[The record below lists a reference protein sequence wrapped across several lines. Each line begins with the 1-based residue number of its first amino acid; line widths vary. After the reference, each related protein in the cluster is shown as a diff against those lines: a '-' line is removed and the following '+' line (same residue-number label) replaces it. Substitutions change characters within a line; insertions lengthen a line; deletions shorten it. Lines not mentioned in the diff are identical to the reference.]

1 MGDVVLMWPNRGQ
14 SSFIVTLN
22 FETSSKILSYL
33 CLSQL
38 DNKYKMV
45 RKDFE
50 VMAPVGSYES
60 LYAALQGG
68 ADSVYFGVEGLN
80 MRARSSAN
88 FTLDDLKNIV
98 EVCSG
103 KGVKTYLTVNTVIY
117 NNELEKMRQVIDCA
131 GAAGVTAII
140 ASDLAAILYAHSV
153 GVEVHI
159 STQCNITNYEAVR
172 FFAQY
177 ADVIVLAREVV
188 LDQVMEIHR
197 RIVEEGLCGPKGDL
211 IKIEMFAHGALCMA
225 VSGKCYL
232 SLHEKNASANRGACY
247 QICRRAY
254 TVRDRDNEVELD
266 IENEYIMSPKDLCTV
281 GFINKMMDAGIRVFK
296 IEGRARSAEYV
307 RTVCEC
313 YNEAINACLDGSYA
327 AEKIKVWKERLAMV
341 FNRGFWDGYYLGQ
354 RLGEWSEVYG
364 SKATKKKVLLGKVT
378 NYFTNLQV
386 GEFKLESFDLNV
398 GDEILIQGPTTG
410 TIQMAVQQ
418 MRVDLKPVEKVDKGT
433 LFSIQVP
440 EKIRRGDKL
449 YKWVDTTPELM
460 Q

>member
-1 MGDVVLMWPNRGQ
+1 MSPFR
-14 SSFIVTLN
+14 
-22 FETSSKILSYL
+22 
-33 CLSQL
+33 
-38 DNKYKMV
+38 KYAMV

-50 VMAPVGSYES
+50 IMAPVGSYES

-88 FTLDDLKNIV
+88 FTLEDLKNIV
-98 EVCSG
+98 TICTER
-103 KGVKTYLTVNTVIY
+103 GVKTYLTVNTIIY
-117 NNELEKMRQVIDCA
+117 NNELGKMHSVVDA
-131 GAAGVTAII
+131 AAEAGVTAVI
-140 ASDLAAILYAHSV
+140 ASDLSAILYAHAV

-159 STQCNITNYEAVR
+159 STQCNVTNYEVVK
-172 FFAQY
+172 FYSQY
-177 ADVIVLAREVV
+177 ADVIVLAREVA
-188 LDQVMEIHR
+188 LDQVLEIHR
-197 RIVEEGLCGPKGDL
+197 QIIENDLRGPKGEL

-232 SLHEKNASANRGACY
+232 SLHEKNASANRGACF

-254 TVRDRDNEVELD
+254 TVKDREDEVELD

-281 GFINKMMDAGIRVFK
+281 GFVNKMIDAGVRVFK

-313 YNEAINACLDGSYA
+313 YDEAIRAYLDNDYSP
-327 AEKIKVWKERLAMV
+327 EKIKAWKERLSTV

-364 SKATKKKVLLGKVT
+364 SKATKKKILLGKVT
-378 NYFTNLQV
+378 NYFTRLQV
-386 GEFKLESFDLNV
+386 GEFKIESYDLCV

-410 TIQMAVQQ
+410 TLQMQVPEI
-418 MRVDLKPVEKVDKGT
+418 RVDLQPVEKVEKGI
-433 LFSIQVP
+433 LFSMPVA
-440 EKIRRGDKL
+440 EKLRRGDKL

>member
-1 MGDVVLMWPNRGQ
+1 
-14 SSFIVTLN
+14 
-22 FETSSKILSYL
+22 
-33 CLSQL
+33 
-38 DNKYKMV
+38 
-45 RKDFE
+45 
-50 VMAPVGSYES
+50 MAPVGSYES

-68 ADSVYFGVEGLN
+68 ADSIYFGVEGLN

-88 FTLDDLKNIV
+88 FTLEDLKNIV
-98 EVCSG
+98 SVCSER
-103 KGVKTYLTVNTVIY
+103 GVKTYLTVNTVIY
-117 NNELEKMRQVIDCA
+117 NNELDKMRSVIDCA
-131 GAAGVTAII
+131 GEAGVTAII
-140 ASDLAAILYAHSV
+140 ASDLAAILYARSV

-159 STQCNITNYEAVR
+159 STQCNVTNYEVVK
-172 FFAQY
+172 FYSQY

-188 LDQVMEIHR
+188 LEQVMEIYR
-197 RIVEEGLCGPKGDL
+197 QIIENDLRGPKGEL

-232 SLHEKNASANRGACY
+232 SLHEKNASANRGACN

-254 TVRDRDNEVELD
+254 TVKDRENEVELD

-281 GFINKMMDAGIRVFK
+281 GFINKMIDAGVRVFK

-313 YNEAINACLDGSYA
+313 YNEAVNAYLDNTYVAG
-327 AEKIKVWKERLAMV
+327 KIQEWKERLSTV

-364 SKATKKKVLLGKVT
+364 SKATKKKVLLGKIT
-378 NYFTNLQV
+378 NYFSKLQV
-386 GEFKLESFDLNV
+386 GEFKLESYDLSV
-398 GDEILIQGPTTG
+398 GEEILIQGPTTG
-410 TIQMAVQQ
+410 TIRMKVPEI
-418 MRVDLKPVEKVDKGT
+418 RVELQPVEKVGKGI
-433 LFSIQVP
+433 LFSMPVP
-440 EKIRRGDKL
+440 EKLRRGDKL

>member
-1 MGDVVLMWPNRGQ
+1 M
-14 SSFIVTLN
+14 I
-22 FETSSKILSYL
+22 
-33 CLSQL
+33 
-38 DNKYKMV
+38 

-50 VMAPVGSYES
+50 IMAPVGSYES

-98 EVCSG
+98 SVCAQH
-103 KGVKTYLTVNTVIY
+103 KVKTYLTVNTVIY
-117 NNELEKMRQVIDCA
+117 NNELTKMRQVID
-131 GAAGVTAII
+131 GAREAGVTAII
-140 ASDLAAILYAHSV
+140 ASDLAAILYARSA

-172 FFAQY
+172 FFARY

-188 LDQVMEIHR
+188 LEQVMEIHR
-197 RIVEEGLCGPKGDL
+197 QIIENDLRGPKGEW

-232 SLHEKNASANRGACY
+232 SLHEKNASANRGACN

-254 TVRDRDNEVELD
+254 TVKDRENEVELD
-266 IENEYIMSPKDLCTV
+266 IENEYIMSPRDLCTV
-281 GFINKMMDAGIRVFK
+281 GFLNKMADAGVRVFK

-313 YNEAINACLDGSYA
+313 YNEALLAYLDDTYS
-327 AEKIKVWKERLAMV
+327 AEKIKGWKERLATV

-354 RLGEWSEVYG
+354 RMGEWSEVYG
-364 SKATKKKVLLGKVT
+364 SKATRKKILLGKVT
-378 NYFTNLQV
+378 NYFSNLQV
-386 GEFKLESFDLNV
+386 GEFKLESFDLQIGEEV
-398 GDEILIQGPTTG
+398 LIQGPTTG
-410 TIQMAVQQ
+410 TIQMKVPG
-418 MRVDLKPVEKVDKGT
+418 MRVELEPVEKVEKGMV
-433 LFSIQVP
+433 FSMQVP
-440 EKIRRGDKL
+440 EKIRRGDKF
-449 YKWVDTTPELM
+449 YKWVETTPELM

>member
-1 MGDVVLMWPNRGQ
+1 
-14 SSFIVTLN
+14 
-22 FETSSKILSYL
+22 
-33 CLSQL
+33 
-38 DNKYKMV
+38 
-45 RKDFE
+45 
-50 VMAPVGSYES
+50 MAPVGSYES

-88 FTLDDLKNIV
+88 FTLDDLRNIV
-98 EVCSG
+98 SICSE

-117 NNELEKMRQVIDCA
+117 NNELDKMRQVIDCA
-131 GAAGVTAII
+131 GEAGVTAII

-159 STQCNITNYEAVR
+159 STQCNITNFEAVR

-188 LDQVMEIHR
+188 LEQVMEIHR
-197 RIVEEGLCGPKGDL
+197 QIIDSNLRGPRGEL

-232 SLHEKNASANRGACY
+232 SLHEKNASANRGACN

-254 TVRDRDNEVELD
+254 TVKDRDNEIELD
-266 IENEYIMSPKDLCTV
+266 IENEYIMSPKDLCTI
-281 GFINKMMDAGIRVFK
+281 GFMNKMIDAGIRVFK

-313 YNEAINACLDGSYA
+313 YNEAITACLENTYSADRI
-327 AEKIKVWKERLAMV
+327 EDWKARLSTV
-341 FNRGFWDGYYLGQ
+341 FNRGFWNGYYLGQ

-364 SKATKKKVLLGKVT
+364 SMATKKKVLLGKVT

-386 GEFKLESFDLNV
+386 GEFKLESFDLQA

-410 TIQMAVQQ
+410 TIQMKVPEI
-418 MRVDLKPVEKVDKGT
+418 RVDMKPVEKIDKGT
-433 LFSIQVP
+433 VFSMQVG
-440 EKIRRGDKL
+440 EKVRRGDKL
-449 YKWVDTTPELM
+449 YKWVDTIPELM

>member
-1 MGDVVLMWPNRGQ
+1 MR
-14 SSFIVTLN
+14 FIYFTFVFQMDEVMT
-22 FETSSKILSYL
+22 
-33 CLSQL
+33 
-38 DNKYKMV
+38 

-88 FTLDDLKNIV
+88 FTLEDLKNIV
-98 EVCSG
+98 SVCSE

-117 NNELEKMRQVIDCA
+117 NQELEKMRQVIDCA
-131 GAAGVTAII
+131 GEAGVTAII
-140 ASDLAAILYAHSV
+140 ASDLAAILYARSV

-159 STQCNITNYEAVR
+159 STQCNVTNFEVVR

-188 LDQVMEIHR
+188 LEQVMEIHR
-197 RIVEEGLCGPKGDL
+197 RIVGEDLRGPNGGL

-232 SLHEKNASANRGACY
+232 SLHEKNASANRGACN

-254 TVRDRDNEVELD
+254 TVKDRENEVELD
-266 IENEYIMSPKDLCTV
+266 IMSPKDLCTI
-281 GFINKMMDAGIRVFK
+281 GFINKMIDAGVRVFK

-313 YNEAINACLDGSYA
+313 YNEAINAYLDDTYSA
-327 AEKIKVWKERLAMV
+327 DKIRIWKKRLATV
-341 FNRGFWDGYYLGQ
+341 FNRGFWNGYYLGQ

-364 SKATKKKVLLGKVT
+364 SKATKKKILLGKVT

-386 GEFKLESFDLNV
+386 AEFKLESFDLKV

-410 TIQMAVQQ
+410 TIQMKVPEI
-418 MRVDLKPVEKVDKGT
+418 RVDLQPVEKVEKGI
-433 LFSIQVP
+433 LFSVQVP
-440 EKIRRGDKL
+440 GKIRRGDKL

>member
-1 MGDVVLMWPNRGQ
+1 M
-14 SSFIVTLN
+14 T
-22 FETSSKILSYL
+22 
-33 CLSQL
+33 
-38 DNKYKMV
+38 

-50 VMAPVGSYES
+50 IMAPVGSYES
-60 LYAALQGG
+60 LYAALQGR

-98 EVCSG
+98 SICSE

-117 NNELEKMRQVIDCA
+117 NNELEKMRRVVDCA
-131 GAAGVTAII
+131 KEAGVTAII
-140 ASDLAAILYAHSV
+140 ASDLAAILYAHSI

-159 STQCNITNYEAVR
+159 STQCNITNFEALK
-172 FFAQY
+172 FFSQW
-177 ADVIVLAREVV
+177 ADVVVLAREVV
-188 LDQVMEIHR
+188 LDQVKEIHR
-197 RIVEEGLCGPKGDL
+197 QIIEHDLRGPKGEL
-211 IKIEMFAHGALCMA
+211 IRIEMFAHGALCMA

-232 SLHEKNASANRGACY
+232 SLHERNASANRGACN

-254 TVRDRDNEVELD
+254 TVKDRENEIELD

-281 GFINKMMDAGIRVFK
+281 GFVNKLADAGVRVLK

-313 YNEAINACLDGSYA
+313 YDEAICAYLDSSYSA
-327 AEKIKVWKERLAMV
+327 DKIDGWKKRLSTV
-341 FNRGFWDGYYLGQ
+341 FNRGFWNGYYLGQ

-364 SKATKKKVLLGKVT
+364 SKATKKKILLGKVT
-378 NYFTNLQV
+378 NYFSNLGV
-386 GEFKLESFDLNV
+386 AEFKIESFDLKV
-398 GDEILIQGPTTG
+398 GEEILVQGPTTG
-410 TIQMAVQQ
+410 TIQMTVPEL
-418 MRVDLKPVEKVDKGT
+418 RLDLKPVEQVEKGDVFSMATSEKV
-433 LFSIQVP
+433 
-440 EKIRRGDKL
+440 RRGDKL

>member
-1 MGDVVLMWPNRGQ
+1 MQATM
-14 SSFIVTLN
+14 T
-22 FETSSKILSYL
+22 
-33 CLSQL
+33 
-38 DNKYKMV
+38 

-50 VMAPVGSYES
+50 IMAPVGSYES
-60 LYAALQGG
+60 LAAALQGG

-98 EVCSG
+98 SICSE

-117 NNELEKMRQVIDCA
+117 NQELDKMRQVIDCA
-131 GAAGVTAII
+131 GEAGVTAII
-140 ASDLAAILYAHSV
+140 ASDLAAILYAHAV

-159 STQCNITNYEAVR
+159 STQCNVSNYEAVR

-177 ADVIVLAREVV
+177 ADVVVLAREVV
-188 LDQVMEIHR
+188 LEQVAEIHR
-197 RIVEEGLCGPKGDL
+197 QIVENDLRGPRGEL
-211 IKIEMFAHGALCMA
+211 IRIEMFAHGALCMA

-254 TVRDRDNEVELD
+254 TVKDRDNEIELD
-266 IENEYIMSPKDLCTV
+266 IENEYIMSPKDLCTI
-281 GFINKMMDAGIRVFK
+281 GFLNKMADAGVRVFK

-313 YNEAINACLDGSYA
+313 YDEALRAYLDGSYS
-327 AEKIKVWKERLAMV
+327 AERIEGWKERLATV
-341 FNRGFWDGYYLGQ
+341 FNRGFWNGYYLGQ

-364 SKATKKKVLLGKVT
+364 SKATKKKILLGKVT

-410 TIQMAVQQ
+410 TIQMRVPEI
-418 MRVDLKPVEKVDKGT
+418 RVDLQPVESVEKGAV
-433 LFSIQVP
+433 FSMAVG

-449 YKWVDTTPELM
+449 YKWVDTTEELM

>member
-1 MGDVVLMWPNRGQ
+1 M
-14 SSFIVTLN
+14 T
-22 FETSSKILSYL
+22 
-33 CLSQL
+33 
-38 DNKYKMV
+38 

-50 VMAPVGSYES
+50 IMAPVGSYES
-60 LYAALQGG
+60 LYAALQGE

-98 EVCSG
+98 SICSE

-117 NNELEKMRQVIDCA
+117 NNELEKMRKVIDCA
-131 GAAGVTAII
+131 GEAGVSAII

-159 STQCNITNYEAVR
+159 STQCNVTNFEALK
-172 FFAQY
+172 FFAQW
-177 ADVIVLAREVV
+177 ADVVVLAREVV

-197 RIVEEGLCGPKGDL
+197 QIIEQDLRGPKGEL
-211 IKIEMFAHGALCMA
+211 IRIEMFAHGALCMA

-232 SLHEKNASANRGACY
+232 SLHERNASANRGACN

-254 TVRDRDNEVELD
+254 TVKDRENEIELD

-281 GFINKMMDAGIRVFK
+281 GFVNKLADAGVRVLK

-313 YNEAINACLDGSYA
+313 YDEAIRAYLDGSYS
-327 AEKIKVWKERLAMV
+327 AEKIDGWKKRLATV

-364 SKATKKKVLLGKVT
+364 SKATKKKILLGRVT
-378 NYFTNLQV
+378 NYFSNLGV
-386 GEFKLESFDLNV
+386 AEFKIESFDLKV
-398 GDEILIQGPTTG
+398 GEEILIQGPTTG
-410 TIQMAVQQ
+410 TLQMTVPEL
-418 MRVDLKPVEKVDKGT
+418 RLDLKPVEQVEKGDVFSMATSEKV
-433 LFSIQVP
+433 
-440 EKIRRGDKL
+440 RRGDKL
-449 YKWVDTTPELM
+449 YKWVDTTPEMM

>member
-1 MGDVVLMWPNRGQ
+1 M
-14 SSFIVTLN
+14 I
-22 FETSSKILSYL
+22 
-33 CLSQL
+33 
-38 DNKYKMV
+38 

-88 FTLDDLKNIV
+88 FTLEDLKNIV
-98 EVCSG
+98 SICAE

-117 NNELEKMRQVIDCA
+117 NNELEKMRSVIDGA
-131 GAAGVTAII
+131 GEAGVTAII

-159 STQCNITNYEAVR
+159 STQCNVTNFEAVR

-188 LDQVMEIHR
+188 LEQVLEIHR
-197 RIVEEGLCGPKGDL
+197 QILENDLRGPKGEL
-211 IKIEMFAHGALCMA
+211 VKIEMFAHGALCMA

-254 TVRDRDNEVELD
+254 TVKDRENEVELD

-281 GFINKMMDAGIRVFK
+281 GFVNKMIDAGVRVFK

-313 YNEAINACLDGSYA
+313 YNEAILACLDNTYTA
-327 AEKIKVWKERLAMV
+327 DRIQEWKARLATV

-364 SKATKKKVLLGKVT
+364 SKAEKKKILLGKVT
-378 NYFTNLQV
+378 NYFANLKV
-386 GEFKLESFDLNV
+386 GEFKIESFDLHV
-398 GDEILIQGPTTG
+398 GEEILIQGPTTG
-410 TIQMAVQQ
+410 TLQMKVEEI
-418 MRVDLKPVEKVDKGT
+418 RVDLAPVEKVDKGM
-433 LFSIQVP
+433 LCSIQVP
-440 EKIRRGDKL
+440 EKVRRGDKI

>member
-1 MGDVVLMWPNRGQ
+1 M
-14 SSFIVTLN
+14 T
-22 FETSSKILSYL
+22 
-33 CLSQL
+33 
-38 DNKYKMV
+38 

-50 VMAPVGSYES
+50 IMAPVGSYES

-98 EVCSG
+98 SICSG
-103 KGVKTYLTVNTVIY
+103 KGIKTYLTVNTVIY
-117 NNELEKMRQVIDCA
+117 NQELDKMREVIDCA
-131 GAAGVTAII
+131 GKAGVTAII

-159 STQCNITNYEAVR
+159 STQCNVSNFEALR
-172 FFAQY
+172 FFARY
-177 ADVIVLAREVV
+177 ADVIVLAREVT
-188 LDQVMEIHR
+188 LEQVREIYRQIAEHDVR
-197 RIVEEGLCGPKGDL
+197 GPKGEL
-211 IKIEMFAHGALCMA
+211 VRIEMFAHGALCMA

-254 TVRDRDNEVELD
+254 TVKDRDNEVELD

-281 GFINKMMDAGIRVFK
+281 GFINKMIDAGVRVFK

-313 YNEAINACLDGSYA
+313 YHEAIEAYLGQTYSS
-327 AEKIKVWKERLAMV
+327 EKIRHWKERLSTV

-364 SKATKKKVLLGKVT
+364 SKATKKKILLGKVT
-378 NYFTNLQV
+378 NYFTKLRV
-386 GEFKLESFDLNV
+386 GEFKLESYDLQV
-398 GDEILIQGPTTG
+398 GEEILIQGPTTG
-410 TIQMAVQQ
+410 TLQMKVAEI
-418 MRVDLKPVEKVDKGT
+418 RLDLQPVEKVEKGV
-433 LFSIQVP
+433 LFSMPVD
-440 EKIRRGDKL
+440 EKLRKGDKL
-449 YKWVDTTPELM
+449 YKWVETTPDLM